1 MLLSSLFKQPNEG
14 RFTIATS
21 ERNHRRYKR
30 IAHSISWV
38 ILHTAVISCTFK
50 MNFSEGY
57 PQSELTLNS
66 KNQVI
71 TSFQQKFIHMTF
83 VPATSFFPSHSALVF
98 NTSLKNSEFPAN
110 LTGWAQSDWHWV
122 VLCHIHIHYQ
132 RKCRPAVQHKTQSA
146 KLLCSLGRQIYLLKE
161 INKERKSNIFTECI
175 KTWKHNVRL
184 NADRVSHIKIIYT
197 FVPSIIQVV
206 LLFII

>member
-21 ERNHRRYKR
+21 GRNHWRYKR

-57 PQSELTLNS
+57 PQSELTINS

-83 VPATSFFPSHSALVF
+83 VPAASFFPSHSALMF
-98 NTSLKNSEFPAN
+98 NTSLKKIWISSQPN
-110 LTGWAQSDWHWV
+110 
-122 VLCHIHIHYQ
+122 
-132 RKCRPAVQHKTQSA
+132 R
-146 KLLCSLGRQIYLLKE
+146 LG
-161 INKERKSNIFTECI
+161 S
-175 KTWKHNVRL
+175 VRL
-184 NADRVSHIKIIYT
+184 TLSRTLPHTHPLSANMAHCCSAQNST
-197 FVPSIIQVV
+197 C
-206 LLFII
+206 